1 MPYGCRI
8 ADSDFPAH
16 FLSEVKQLSD
26 HPVLEVNTRM
36 KGITRGRSGK
46 CYWNANIL
54 SQTFGGHPL
63 YGWMITDLMMPEI
76 EGDPN
81 SIKPSGSLRVIGH
94 ACWITPEG
102 NLVNVTANKGDKIY
116 FLPSPETKLVLNGKV
131 NEYLKNFVYAKSLD
145 DLCVDM
151 TCIFDKEDYGNV
163 IFSRNQ
169 NPKDY
174 LNRLITSSFVMPK
187 SLIEQLFDEFHT
199 QGIRISSDDFVEAF
213 AARLFTVN
221 EVTSLID
228 TVNPTYNLLHLI
240 FEAVKKK
247 KSMGESYPNLHDNSF
262 SMIDDVQDATWRG
275 IIYDGNESLAGVS
288 TATGKPITEYQPR
301 QELLEE
307 HQVPRQKKRRRK
319 IERTAQKFNLT
330 PQEICLLSNPYYYPH
345 PSIVEKAGGVRIP
358 RVA

>member
-8 ADSDFPAH
+8 ADSDFPSH

-26 HPVLEVNTRM
+26 HPVLEVDTR
-36 KGITRGRSGK
+36 KSGITRGESGR

-94 ACWITPEG
+94 ACWVTPEG
-102 NLVNVTANKGDKIY
+102 NLVNVTANRGDKIY
-116 FLPSPETKLVLNGKV
+116 FLPYPEVKLILNGKITQ
-131 NEYLKNFVYAKSLD
+131 YLKNFTYAKCID
-145 DLCVDM
+145 DLVVDLTSYM
-151 TCIFDKEDYGNV
+151 EAGDMGKIF
-163 IFSRNQ
+163 FSREQ
-169 NPKDY
+169 NPEDY
-174 LNRLITSSFVMPK
+174 LNQLITSSFTTPK
-187 SLIEQLFDEFHT
+187 SVMDSIWNEFKK
-199 QGIRISSDDFVEAF
+199 QGIRISENDFCGAF
-213 AARLFTVN
+213 AARLFTFN
-221 EVTSLID
+221 EVTSLLD
-228 TVNPTYNLLHLI
+228 TVNPTFNILQLLA
-240 FEAVKKK
+240 EAVKKK
-247 KSMGESYPNLHDNSF
+247 KSMGEMYPNLHDNSF
-262 SMIDDVQDATWRG
+262 FVDSNEQDATYMGMFHEFNR
-275 IIYDGNESLAGVS
+275 SVVGVS